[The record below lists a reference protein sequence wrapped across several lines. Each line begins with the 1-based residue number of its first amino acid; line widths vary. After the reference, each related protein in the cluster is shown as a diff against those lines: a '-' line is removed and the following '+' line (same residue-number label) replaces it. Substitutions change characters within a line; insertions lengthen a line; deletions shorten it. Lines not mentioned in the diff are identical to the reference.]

1 MIKPSIS
8 LQDLR
13 KRIYLKAKADQN
25 WRSYATARTSGSWLD
40 EVE

>member
-1 MIKPSIS
+1 MIKPSIG

-13 KRIYLKAKADQN
+13 KRIYLKAKADI
-25 WRSYATARTSGSWLD
+25 WLE